1 MRENTSRT
9 MTKKFECA
17 IIAVLKKRI
26 EELRMPFIEVKGKK
40 IELNEESFLIHHQD
54 WDKDVAELLAK
65 KEERIENLTADHW
78 AVINYIRNYYLETNL
93 APMVRKLCQN
103 TGFQLRYIYELFPS
117 GPAKG
122 ACKIAGLPKPD
133 GCV

>member
-1 MRENTSRT
+1 
-9 MTKKFECA
+9 
-17 IIAVLKKRI
+17 
-26 EELRMPFIEVKGKK
+26 MPFIEVRGKK
-40 IELNEESFLIHHQD
+40 IELSEESFLVNHQD
-54 WDKDVAELLAK
+54 WDKEVAELLAK
-65 KEERIENLTADHW
+65 KEEGIENLTGDHW
-78 AVINYIRNYYLETNL
+78 AVINYIRNYYLENNL

-103 TGFQLRYIYELFPS
+103 TGFKLSYIYELFPS